1 MNDNGMFYVGA
12 DPRDPRSYLWL
23 PKDAFRRHA
32 LITGP
37 SGSGKSGFIEDGFL
51 QRVVAGEGCLIIDPK
66 GDTARDI
73 LAFISLLPEEE
84 WPTLARDIVLVNPA
98 DNVVTASFNPLEV
111 TAYASPSRQRADFL
125 ATLRRVFKFDDSR
138 VSRLVLVLRRAVQ
151 LAMENELTIV
161 DLPRLLTDSDF
172 RDPLVRRSTDEDTKR
187 FFDDI
192 FPQGKANQQAWTAS
206 TLVRLE
212 ALLDDPSIKRFFG
225 SRRSTFDFYDI
236 MNTGK
241 ICIISLA
248 KGEVGEESSRLLG
261 GFLMGRLQ
269 LAAEARATLPSASR
283 HPCTLFVEECQN
295 YVSSSF
301 TELLTEARAYG
312 VSMVMVHQHLGQLPA
327 DLCQAALNN
336 ANVKIAFRLGAED
349 AATMAKYMFRADGQR
364 VKQEWWNF
372 ASLGPLPI
380 PYKERRFFSAGEEAR
395 QNRELF
401 TQLPDRHMLVHVAGE
416 AQPYHLRTVDLPYSE
431 IARAGNRIDA
441 FKRLI
446 ADVQRERLP
455 EPSVTPI
462 AIGGSRNGGT
472 FEWRRELGRTAQR

>member
-1 MNDNGMFYVGA
+1 MNNDDMFYVGA

-23 PKDAFRRHA
+23 PTDAFRRHA

-37 SGSGKSGFIEDGFL
+37 SGCGKSGLIEDAFL
-51 QRVVAGEGCLIIDPK
+51 QRVVAGEGCLVIDPK

-73 LAFISLLPEEE
+73 LAFISMLPEEE
-84 WPTLARDIVLVNPA
+84 WPALARDIVLVNPA
-98 DNVVTASFNPLEV
+98 DNVVPATFNPLEI
-111 TAYASPSRQRADFL
+111 TTYASPSRQRADLL

-138 VSRLVLVLRRAVQ
+138 VSRLVLVLRRVVQ

-161 DLPRLLTDSDF
+161 DLPRLLTDSNF
-172 RDPLVRRSTDEDTKR
+172 RDPLVQQSADTDTKR
-187 FFDDI
+187 FFEDI

-225 SRRSTFDFYDI
+225 SPRSTFDFYDI

-241 ICIISLA
+241 MCIISLA

-269 LAAEARATLPSASR
+269 LAAEARATLPSGAR
-283 HPCTLFVEECQN
+283 HPFTAFVEECQN
-295 YVSSSF
+295 YTTSSF

-336 ANVKIAFRLGAED
+336 ANVKISFRLGAED

-364 VKQEWWNF
+364 VKQEWWNV

-380 PYKERRFFSAGEEAR
+380 PYKERRYFSPSEEAR

-401 TQLPDRHMLVHVAGE
+401 AQLPDRHMLVHVAGE
-416 AQPYHLRTVDLPYSE
+416 AQPYLLRTVDLPYSE
-431 IARAGNRIDA
+431 IAYAGNRVDA

-446 ADVQRERLP
+446 ADVQRERP
-455 EPSVTPI
+455 SEPTEAASVLEFPRRT
-462 AIGGSRNGGT
+462 GT
-472 FEWRRELGRTAQR
+472 FEWRRASGRAAEG